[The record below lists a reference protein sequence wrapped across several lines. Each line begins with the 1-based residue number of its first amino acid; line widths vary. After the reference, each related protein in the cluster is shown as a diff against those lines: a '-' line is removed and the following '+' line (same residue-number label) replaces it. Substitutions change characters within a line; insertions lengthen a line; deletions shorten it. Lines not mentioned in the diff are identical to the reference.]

1 MCNRNLSLNIGIV
14 ILVIPS
20 SWYNW
25 TPPTV
30 VVVVVVV
37 VDDTIMIYHNP
48 FGYQNWAFNCEM
60 DVNHISFV

>member
-14 ILVIPS
+14 ILAIPS

-37 VDDTIMIYHNP
+37 DDTIKIYHNP
-48 FGYQNWAFNCEM
+48 FGYQNLAFCEM
-60 DVNHISFV
+60 YINHISFA